1 MTTELETKDTPAVK
15 ALKTLKD
22 KILKDREAIGTIKG
36 DGEAS
41 AKALQIGLDDATAV
55 RRMQLIAFDT
65 GRAAAMLPKP
75 PNMPPSI
82 TAAFNVFNSKMRS
95 PESGRKVE
103 IAESTLKGMASFYQS
118 FTDLGFLSKAVKD
131 GPTHDDLF
139 VWVATNSGKLGEY
152 SKRGKFVRKIAE
164 MATIPSWDEADKFL
178 ASELPVPEL
187 ETISASFEK
196 AAKKIYSKHP
206 TIKAALDADGP
217 RRKAYGKLVAAAK
230 AFAAACK
237 DAEDAGDDDGLA
249 AILAD
254 AAD

>member
-1 MTTELETKDTPAVK
+1 MTTEIETKESPAVQ
-15 ALKTLKD
+15 ALKKLKD
-22 KILKDREAIGTIKG
+22 KIIKDREAIGTIKG

-75 PNMPPSI
+75 PNAPPNI
-82 TAAFNVFNSKMRS
+82 RPAFEAFDAKMRS
-95 PESGRKVE
+95 AESGRKTEV
-103 IAESTLKGMASFYQS
+103 AATTLKGMASFYQS
-118 FTDLGFLSKAVKD
+118 FTDLGFSSKAVKD

-139 VWVATNSGKLGEY
+139 VWAATNAGKLGEY
-152 SKRGKFVRKIAE
+152 SKRGKFLREVA
-164 MATIPSWDEADKFL
+164 ALPAIPSWDEADKL
-178 ASELPVPEL
+178 LVAALPVPEL
-187 ETISASFEK
+187 ENVSASFEK

-237 DAEDAGDDDGLA
+237 DAEGAGDDDGLA